1 MNPGPQ
7 QYETLVPKHRTG
19 KTLAIM
25 GARPKK
31 PRLGALDNKLP
42 GVGAYNILKSYD
54 AFSPSSIKAAFPK
67 SVRHM
72 GMGNSSHRKKR
83 FPGPT
88 DYKVVEAVYKNSP
101 RASIGKSERDP
112 FERRTRNRA
121 KKEPGPGTYDPS
133 ASFSSTESMNNTQV
147 TFPKE

>member
-1 MNPGPQ
+1 M
-7 QYETLVPKHRTG
+7 PKPR

-25 GARPKK
+25 GVRPKK
-31 PRLGALDNKLP
+31 PRLGPIDNKLP
-42 GVGAYNILKSYD
+42 GVGTYNILKSYD
-54 AFSPSSIKAAFPK
+54 AFSPSSVKAAFPR

-72 GMGNSSHRKKR
+72 GTSAYKKKR
-83 FPGPT
+83 VPGPT
-88 DYKVVEAVYKNSP
+88 DYRITEAVYKKSP

-112 FERRTRNRA
+112 FERRNKHRA

-133 ASFSSTESMNNTQV
+133 ASFSSTESMSNTQV